1 MLSRNSMS
9 LEGFLNST
17 TQPLNLTKLSK
28 LNRFLKF
35 LVSVVIAIGSVVLM
49 TPVLV
54 SLFGF
59 FLILTVFYGVLIKPM
74 LKR

>member
-1 MLSRNSMS
+1 MLSRNLMS
-9 LEGFLNST
+9 LEEILNST

-49 TPVLV
+49 TPALV

>member
-1 MLSRNSMS
+1 MLSRNLMS
-9 LEGFLNST
+9 LEEFLNST

-49 TPVLV
+49 TPALV

>member
-9 LEGFLNST
+9 LEEFLNST

-49 TPVLV
+49 TPALV